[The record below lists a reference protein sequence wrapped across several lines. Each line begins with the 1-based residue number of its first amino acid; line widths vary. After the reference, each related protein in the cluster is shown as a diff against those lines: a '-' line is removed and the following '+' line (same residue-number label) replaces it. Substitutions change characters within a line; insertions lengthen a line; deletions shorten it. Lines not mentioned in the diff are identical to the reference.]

1 MTLYHFSILI
11 RDAGAETEGL
21 EDRLF
26 EAGCGDA
33 LVCFAGRAVYLEF
46 DREAESAR
54 AAVDSAMADIRRA
67 GFADL
72 VLQESG
78 YATLAEMA
86 ARSGLSR
93 AALSNYANGRRG
105 AAFPAP
111 VYGVAGGSALYS
123 WREVAAWLYRH
134 NQLQRPLYEVAQV

>member
-33 LVCFAGRAVYLEF
+33 LVCFAGRSVYLEF

-86 ARSGLSR
+86 TRSGLSR

-105 AAFPAP
+105 SAFPAP